1 MLRNLGRKAPRF
13 NKLIQQNKHRKKKIF
28 IILFLLL
35 VINIYKQADTIS
47 IIPDSSIRLRVI
59 PNSNDSLDVNIKE
72 QVKKYLE
79 KDVYKLTKDSDSI
92 EEARNII
99 SSNIPYIEENINTIF
114 LQNNYNLPFK
124 VNYGDNFFP
133 EKTYQGITY
142 EEGMYESLAIYIGDA
157 KGDNFWCVLF
167 PNYCLVDT
175 ENNNNYKSYFKELFS
190 KIF

>member
-1 MLRNLGRKAPRF
+1 M
-13 NKLIQQNKHRKKKIF
+13 KKKIF
-28 IILFLLL
+28 LILFLLL
-35 VINIYKQADTIS
+35 VINIYKQTDTIS

-59 PNSNDSLDVNIKE
+59 SNSNDSLDVNIKE

>member
-1 MLRNLGRKAPRF
+1 M
-13 NKLIQQNKHRKKKIF
+13 KKKIF
-28 IILFLLL
+28 LILFLLL
-35 VINIYKQADTIS
+35 VINIYKQTDTIS

-167 PNYCLVDT
+167 PNYCLADT
-175 ENNNNYKSYFKELFS
+175 ENNNNYKSYFNELFS
-190 KIF
+190 KII

>member
-1 MLRNLGRKAPRF
+1 M
-13 NKLIQQNKHRKKKIF
+13 KKKIF
-28 IILFLLL
+28 LILFLLL
-35 VINIYKQADTIS
+35 VINIYKQTDTIS

-99 SSNIPYIEENINTIF
+99 SSNIPYIEENISTIF

>member
-1 MLRNLGRKAPRF
+1 M
-13 NKLIQQNKHRKKKIF
+13 KKKIF
-28 IILFLLL
+28 LILFLLL
-35 VINIYKQADTIS
+35 VINIYKQADTVS

-59 PNSNDSLDVNIKE
+59 TNSNDSLDVNIKE

>member
-1 MLRNLGRKAPRF
+1 M
-13 NKLIQQNKHRKKKIF
+13 KKKIF
-28 IILFLLL
+28 LILFLLL
-35 VINIYKQADTIS
+35 VINIYKQADTVS

-92 EEARNII
+92 EEAGNII

>member
-1 MLRNLGRKAPRF
+1 M
-13 NKLIQQNKHRKKKIF
+13 KKKIF
-28 IILFLLL
+28 LILFLLL
-35 VINIYKQADTIS
+35 VINIYKQADTVS

-175 ENNNNYKSYFKELFS
+175 ENNNYKSYFKELFS

>member
-1 MLRNLGRKAPRF
+1 M
-13 NKLIQQNKHRKKKIF
+13 KKKIF
-28 IILFLLL
+28 LILFLLL

-175 ENNNNYKSYFKELFS
+175 ENNNYKSYFKELFS

>member
-1 MLRNLGRKAPRF
+1 M
-13 NKLIQQNKHRKKKIF
+13 KKKIF
-28 IILFLLL
+28 LILFLLL
-35 VINIYKQADTIS
+35 VINIYKQADTVS

-99 SSNIPYIEENINTIF
+99 SSNIPYIEENISTIF

>member
-1 MLRNLGRKAPRF
+1 M
-13 NKLIQQNKHRKKKIF
+13 KKKIF
-28 IILFLLL
+28 LILFLLL

-167 PNYCLVDT
+167 PNYCLADT

>member
-1 MLRNLGRKAPRF
+1 M
-13 NKLIQQNKHRKKKIF
+13 KKKIF
-28 IILFLLL
+28 LILFLLL

-99 SSNIPYIEENINTIF
+99 SSNIPYIEKNINTIF

>member
-1 MLRNLGRKAPRF
+1 M
-13 NKLIQQNKHRKKKIF
+13 KKKIF
-28 IILFLLL
+28 LILFLLL
-35 VINIYKQADTIS
+35 VINIYKQTDTIS

-157 KGDNFWCVLF
+157 TGDNFWCVLF

-175 ENNNNYKSYFKELFS
+175 ENNNYKSYFKELFS

>member
-1 MLRNLGRKAPRF
+1 M
-13 NKLIQQNKHRKKKIF
+13 KKKIF
-28 IILFLLL
+28 LILFLLL

-190 KIF
+190 KIY

>member
-1 MLRNLGRKAPRF
+1 M
-13 NKLIQQNKHRKKKIF
+13 KKKIF
-28 IILFLLL
+28 LILFLLL
-35 VINIYKQADTIS
+35 VINIYNQTDTIS

-99 SSNIPYIEENINTIF
+99 SSNIPYIEENISTIF

>member
-1 MLRNLGRKAPRF
+1 M
-13 NKLIQQNKHRKKKIF
+13 KI
-28 IILFLLL
+28 
-35 VINIYKQADTIS
+35 Y
-47 IIPDSSIRLRVI
+47 RVGEFYEETYA
-59 PNSNDSLDVNIKE
+59 IKC
-72 QVKKYLE
+72 
-79 KDVYKLTKDSDSI
+79 KDVKDI

>member
-1 MLRNLGRKAPRF
+1 M
-13 NKLIQQNKHRKKKIF
+13 KKKIF
-28 IILFLLL
+28 LILFLLL
-35 VINIYKQADTIS
+35 VINIYKQTDTVS

-99 SSNIPYIEENINTIF
+99 SSNIPYIEENISTIF

>member
-1 MLRNLGRKAPRF
+1 M
-13 NKLIQQNKHRKKKIF
+13 KKKIF
-28 IILFLLL
+28 LILFLLL
-35 VINIYKQADTIS
+35 VINIYKQTDTIS

-59 PNSNDSLDVNIKE
+59 PNSNDSLDVSIKE

-142 EEGMYESLAIYIGDA
+142 EEGIYESLAIYIGDA

>member
-1 MLRNLGRKAPRF
+1 M
-13 NKLIQQNKHRKKKIF
+13 KKKIF
-28 IILFLLL
+28 LILFLLL
-35 VINIYKQADTIS
+35 VINIYKQTDTVS

-175 ENNNNYKSYFKELFS
+175 ENNNYKSYFKELFS

>member
-1 MLRNLGRKAPRF
+1 M
-13 NKLIQQNKHRKKKIF
+13 KKKIF
-28 IILFLLL
+28 LILFLLL
-35 VINIYKQADTIS
+35 VINIYKQTDTIS

-59 PNSNDSLDVNIKE
+59 SNSNDSLDVNIKE

-92 EEARNII
+92 EDARNII